1 MPAKNA
7 NGRRTDRRIVLTF
20 ESPVFPAAL
29 TTPAVCED
37 VAEDVEERSEDSA
50 VVDEKAAGLLDIDVS
65 LEDCLEAEDEAV
77 VGEDVAEDEAVV
89 GEDVADDG
97 RNVEELLELLVL
109 VAVLLGL
116 LEPPY
121 VHPAPNGIEGP

>member
-77 VGEDVAEDEAVV
+77 VGEDVA
-89 GEDVADDG
+89 DDG